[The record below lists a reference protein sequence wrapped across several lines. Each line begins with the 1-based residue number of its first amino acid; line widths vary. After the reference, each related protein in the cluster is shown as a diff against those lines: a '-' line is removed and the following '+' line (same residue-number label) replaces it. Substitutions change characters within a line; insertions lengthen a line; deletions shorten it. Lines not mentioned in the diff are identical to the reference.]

1 MPHKNKIPLLRAAT
15 LTPLLLAAKE
25 IGTPV
30 EKMLRQVN
38 LPTQIDDCPHMI
50 LPEIP
55 AWKLVNNIFKLEGD
69 PLFGLKAATEL
80 APHDLDTI
88 KPLLAGCTNLKQL
101 LERIVNIAPTQST
114 IAGYSL
120 RETGNIIWFNYQ
132 TPHLIADYEQVELY
146 DLTGIIQ
153 LVQLV
158 VGAHWRPN
166 EIHFSFNYNHHIN
179 QSEQLNPSKI
189 LFSQPNGAIAIPRHL
204 LAMQLPNLTDKN
216 NDTIPDYSLPGTLSD
231 QLMTTAFQY
240 IGEKKL
246 DNKLLTDLTGMQ
258 FRTLQRKLA
267 KENTSFSR
275 ILDSARFRKSQFLL
289 KKSDEKLLDISL
301 MLGYS
306 NASAFSRAFRQW
318 SGVSPGEFR
327 KLNLNIS

>member
-15 LTPLLLAAKE
+15 LAPLLLAAEE

-30 EKMLRQVN
+30 EKMLRNVN
-38 LPTQIDDCPHMI
+38 LPTQIYDVPHMI

-55 AWKLVNNIFKLEGD
+55 AWHLVNNIFQMEGD
-69 PLFGLKAATEL
+69 PLFGLKAATVL
-80 APHDLDTI
+80 APQDLESI
-88 KPLLAGCTNLKQL
+88 KPLITGCSNLKHL

-114 IAGYSL
+114 IAHYSL
-120 RETGNIIWFNYQ
+120 KEAGETIWFNYK
-132 TPHLIADYEQVELY
+132 TPHLIKHYDQIELY
-146 DLTGIIQ
+146 DVTGMIQ

-158 VGAHWRPN
+158 AGAHWRPS
-166 EIHFSFNYNHHIN
+166 EIHFSFNYNHHIH
-179 QSEQLNPSKI
+179 QSEQLNPSNI
-189 LFSQPNGAIAIPRHL
+189 LFSKPHGGIAIPRHML
-204 LAMQLPNLTDKN
+204 VMEVPNLIETNNTITD
-216 NDTIPDYSLPGTLSD
+216 YALPETLSD
-231 QLMTTAFQY
+231 QLLTTTFQY

-267 KENTSFSR
+267 KENTSYSK

-289 KKSDEKLLDISL
+289 KKTDEKLLDISL

-306 NASAFSRAFRQW
+306 NASAFTRAFKQW
-318 SGVSPGEFR
+318 AGITPIEFR
-327 KLNLNIS
+327 KMNLNT